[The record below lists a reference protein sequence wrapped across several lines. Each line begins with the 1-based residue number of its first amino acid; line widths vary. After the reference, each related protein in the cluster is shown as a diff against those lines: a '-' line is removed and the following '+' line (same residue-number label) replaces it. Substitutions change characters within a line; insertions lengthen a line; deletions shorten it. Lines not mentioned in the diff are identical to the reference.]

1 MIIGRYIT
9 KEIIINFLVVTS
21 VLLFVALSNKFVSLL
36 AKVAVGQ
43 LPSSLVFKVMGLY
56 IPELLASLAPLGFFV
71 AILFAYGRL
80 HADSEMSV
88 LFTCGINWAD
98 ITKVALRLAS
108 VIAIGVLI
116 LTAWVMPNIAKTRDD
131 VLTQGEAIGIMQAIV
146 PGQFQ
151 VLDGGRLV
159 FYVEDLE
166 KNNKG
171 RLAKIFIAEQ
181 PQANATEQEF
191 SLITAASGY
200 LEHKDIAV
208 AKMQDFFLILKNGRK
223 YTGMPGTNNYT
234 VVEFAEYGRGIENS
248 TEEPTLDQKELTP
261 TLTLL
266 RSHKLVEIAEL
277 QWRLSLPLSVLILG
291 FISVSLAKVRPRQGR
306 FAKFLPAILLYIA
319 YFNLLIVTRRWVGA
333 GILSPYY
340 GIWSVHLGFFLLGCV
355 LLANASGRLAQ
366 VYQTYITKNENN

>member
-9 KEIIINFLVVTS
+9 KEVVLNFLVVTS
-21 VLLFVALSNKFVSLL
+21 ILLLVALSNKFVSLL
-36 AKVAVGQ
+36 AKVAIGQ

-71 AILFAYGRL
+71 ATLFAYGRL

-98 ITKVALRLAS
+98 ITKVALQLAS
-108 VIAIGVLI
+108 VIAIVVLV
-116 LTAWVMPNIAKTRDD
+116 LTSWVMPNIAKMRDD

-159 FYVEDLE
+159 FYVEDLV
-166 KNNKG
+166 KNNNG
-171 RLAKIFIAEQ
+171 QLSKIFIAEQ
-181 PQANATEQEF
+181 PQDNNNEQPL
-191 SLITAASGY
+191 SLITAANGY
-200 LEHKDIAV
+200 LEHKAAAV
-208 AKMQDFFLILKNGRK
+208 AEMQDFFLILKNGRK
-223 YTGMPGTNNYT
+223 YTGTPSANNYT

-248 TEEPTLDQKELTP
+248 SKESITDQKELTP

-266 RSHKLVEIAEL
+266 NSHKLEDIAEL
-277 QWRLSLPLSVLILG
+277 QWRLSLPLSVIILC
-291 FISVSLAKVRPRQGR
+291 FLAVPLAKVRPRQGR

-319 YFNLLIVTRRWVGA
+319 YFNLLIVTRRWIGA
-333 GILSPYY
+333 GVLSPYY
-340 GIWSVHLGFFLLGCV
+340 GIWCVHIGFFLLGCA

-366 VYQTYITKNENN
+366 AYQTLCKKNENN